1 MKIGIT
7 YDLRSWYLEQGYS
20 MEETAEFDKEET
32 IAAIENELISLGF
45 ETERI
50 GNIYQLVN
58 KLAAGAKWD
67 MVFNIAEGLYGD
79 GRESVVP
86 ALLDQYKIP
95 YVFSGPVVMGVSL
108 NKYFARL
115 VVEAS
120 GVPVSPGINIT
131 SITDLTKVSTL
142 SYPLFV
148 KPVAEGT
155 GKGITTKSIVFNID
169 DLYRECGYLLN
180 KYFQPVLV
188 EEFLPGREFTI
199 GVVGNGKDTICIGG
213 MEIICRDG
221 LPYSNEVKENY
232 EQYVE
237 YIPIGEDHWEECSRV
252 AKDSWIALGGVDA
265 GRIDLKA
272 DKNGRICF
280 IEANPLAGL
289 NPIHS
294 DLPILSRMYNLS
306 YHELINKIVLSAMAR
321 TSRPVLS
328 LSFNKLTLKPEL
340 G

>member
-1 MKIGIT
+1 MVIIKNFQQMKIGIT
-7 YDLRSWYLEQGYS
+7 YDLRSWYLERGFT

-32 IAAIENELISLGF
+32 ITAIEKELTSFGF

-58 KLAAGAKWD
+58 KLASGAKWD
-67 MVFNIAEGLYGD
+67 LVFNIAEGLYGD

-95 YVFSGPVVMGVSL
+95 YVFSGPVIMGVSL

-115 VVEAS
+115 VVEAY
-120 GVPVSPGINIT
+120 GVPVSPGIKIT
-131 SITDLTKVSTL
+131 SYTDLYKALAL
-142 SYPLFV
+142 SFPLFV

-155 GKGITTKSIVFNID
+155 GKGITTRNVVYNVDELSKICV
-169 DLYRECGYLLN
+169 DLLD
-180 KYFQPVLV
+180 KYAQPVLV
-188 EEFLPGREFTI
+188 EEFLPGREFTV
-199 GVVGNGKDTICIGG
+199 GVTGTGKDTVCIGG
-213 MEIICRDG
+213 MEIICKDG

-232 EQYVE
+232 EHYVE
-237 YIPIGEDHWEECSRV
+237 YIPIEPDFREECSRI
-252 AKDSWIALGGVDA
+252 AKDAWIALGGVDA

-289 NPIHS
+289 NPVHS
-294 DLPILSRMYNLS
+294 DLPILSRMNNLS
-306 YHELINKIVLSAMAR
+306 YHELIDKIIESALAR
-321 TSRPVLS
+321 IPRPVLI
-328 LSFNKLTLKPEL
+328 
-340 G
+340 